1 MNPIKRFLRF
11 IFKLLFP
18 EMVEE
23 AERLECEIFRKD
35 LMISRL
41 KTEIIVLKK
50 TQELR
55 GKIVRHLVEEKVFKN

>member
-1 MNPIKRFLRF
+1 
-11 IFKLLFP
+11 
-18 EMVEE
+18 MVEE
-23 AERLECEIFRKD
+23 AERLEWEIFRKD

-55 GKIVRHLVEEKVFKN
+55 GKIVRYLVEEKIFKN

>member
-23 AERLECEIFRKD
+23 AERLEWEIFRKD

-55 GKIVRHLVEEKVFKN
+55 GKIVRYLVEEKIFKN